1 MIPSGGAAGSW
12 AETPGHRGS
21 DRRASLVGLLILLVS
36 TGIVFGALV
45 TAFVARRLMGDDWL
59 PTPKPPILWV
69 NTCILIASSVAL
81 DLARRALKA
90 RQRVNF
96 NRWWTTATGLGFLFL
111 AGQAVAWSQL
121 RAAGI
126 YVATNP
132 SSSFF
137 YVLTA
142 VHAIHLMGGITALIW
157 VDVQALRLRL
167 GPAKRTAIDVCA
179 VFWHFLDA
187 LWILLMAIF
196 YIWA

>member
-1 MIPSGGAAGSW
+1 MTPSSGAASSW
-12 AETPGHRGS
+12 AETPDHRGS
-21 DRRASLVGLLILLVS
+21 DRRTSLVGLLILLVS
-36 TGIVFGALV
+36 TGIVFIALV
-45 TAFVARRLMGDDWL
+45 VAFSARRLLGDDWIPL
-59 PTPKPPILWV
+59 AKPPILWL
-69 NTCILIASSVAL
+69 NTGILIASSVAL

-90 RQRVNF
+90 RQRLNF
-96 NRWWTTATGLGFLFL
+96 NRWWTAATGLGVLFL
-111 AGQAVAWSQL
+111 VGQAIAWSQL

-142 VHAIHLMGGITALIW
+142 VHALHLIGGITALTW
-157 VDVQALRLRL
+157 VDVQAIRLRL

-187 LWILLMAIF
+187 LWIMLMAIF
-196 YIWA
+196 YLWK

>member
-1 MIPSGGAAGSW
+1 MTPSSGAASSW
-12 AETPGHRGS
+12 SDTPDHLGS

-36 TGIVFGALV
+36 TGIVFLALV
-45 TAFVARRLMGDDWL
+45 VAFVARRLMGDDWIS
-59 PTPKPPILWV
+59 TPKPPILWV
-69 NTCILIASSVAL
+69 NTGVLIASSVAL

-90 RQRVNF
+90 RRRVNF
-96 NRWWTTATGLGFLFL
+96 NRWWTTATALGGVFLI
-111 AGQAVAWSQL
+111 GQSIAWSQL

-142 VHAIHLMGGITALIW
+142 VHALHLIGGMVALTW

-179 VFWHFLDA
+179 IFWHFLDA
-187 LWILLMAIF
+187 LWIMLMAIF
-196 YIWA
+196 YLWA

>member
-1 MIPSGGAAGSW
+1 MTPSSGAASSW
-12 AETPGHRGS
+12 AETPDHRGS
-21 DRRASLVGLLILLVS
+21 DRRTSLVGLLILLVS
-36 TGIVFGALV
+36 TGIVFIALV
-45 TAFVARRLMGDDWL
+45 VAFSARRLLGDVWIPL
-59 PTPKPPILWV
+59 AKPPILWL
-69 NTCILIASSVAL
+69 NTGILIASSVAL

-90 RQRVNF
+90 RQRLNF
-96 NRWWTTATGLGFLFL
+96 NRWWTAATGLGVLFL
-111 AGQAVAWSQL
+111 VGQAIAWSQL

-142 VHAIHLMGGITALIW
+142 VHALHLIGGITALTW
-157 VDVQALRLRL
+157 VDVQAIRLRL

-187 LWILLMAIF
+187 LWIMLMAIF
-196 YIWA
+196 YLWK

>member
-1 MIPSGGAAGSW
+1 M
-12 AETPGHRGS
+12 
-21 DRRASLVGLLILLVS
+21 
-36 TGIVFGALV
+36 
-45 TAFVARRLMGDDWL
+45 
-59 PTPKPPILWV
+59 
-69 NTCILIASSVAL
+69 AL

-90 RQRVNF
+90 RQRLNF
-96 NRWWTTATGLGFLFL
+96 NRWWTAATGLGVLFL
-111 AGQAVAWSQL
+111 VGQAIAWSQL

-142 VHAIHLMGGITALIW
+142 VHALHLIGGITALTW

-187 LWILLMAIF
+187 LWIMLMAIF
-196 YIWA
+196 YLWK

>member
-1 MIPSGGAAGSW
+1 MTPSSGAASSW
-12 AETPGHRGS
+12 SDTPDHLGS
-21 DRRASLVGLLILLVS
+21 DRRASLVGLVILLVS
-36 TGIVFGALV
+36 TGIVFLALV
-45 TAFVARRLMGDDWL
+45 VAFVARRLMGDDWI

-69 NTCILIASSVAL
+69 NTGILIASSVAL

-96 NRWWTTATGLGFLFL
+96 NRWWTTATALGGVFLI
-111 AGQAVAWSQL
+111 GQSIAWSQL

-142 VHAIHLMGGITALIW
+142 VHALHLIGGMVALTW

-179 VFWHFLDA
+179 IFWHFLDA
-187 LWILLMAIF
+187 LWIMLMAIF
-196 YIWA
+196 YLWA

>member
-1 MIPSGGAAGSW
+1 MTPPSGATGNW
-12 AETPGHRGS
+12 AETPDRFGS

-36 TGIVFGALV
+36 TGIVFLALV
-45 TAFVARRLMGDDWL
+45 VAFSARRLLGDDWIPL
-59 PTPKPPILWV
+59 RKPPILWL
-69 NTCILIASSVAL
+69 NTGILIASSVAL

-96 NRWWTTATGLGFLFL
+96 NRWWTAATGLGVLFL
-111 AGQAVAWSQL
+111 AGQAVVWGQL

-142 VHAIHLMGGITALIW
+142 VHALHLIGGLTALTW

-179 VFWHFLDA
+179 IFWHFLDA
-187 LWILLMAIF
+187 LWIMLMAIF
-196 YIWA
+196 YLWK

>member
-1 MIPSGGAAGSW
+1 MIPPSSAASSW
-12 AETPGHRGS
+12 AEAPDHRGS

-36 TGIVFGALV
+36 TGIVFLALV
-45 TAFVARRLMGDDWL
+45 IAFVARRLMGDDWI
-59 PTPKPPILWV
+59 PTPKPPILFV
-69 NTCILIASSVAL
+69 NTGVLIASSVAL

-90 RQRVNF
+90 RQRINF
-96 NRWWTTATGLGFLFL
+96 NRWWTAATALGGVFLV
-111 AGQAVAWSQL
+111 GQSIAWSQL

-132 SSSFF
+132 SSSMF

-142 VHAIHLMGGITALIW
+142 VHALHLIGGMAALIW

-179 VFWHFLDA
+179 IFWHFLDA
-187 LWILLMAIF
+187 LWIMLMAIF
-196 YIWA
+196 YLWA

>member
-1 MIPSGGAAGSW
+1 MNPSTGAAGNW
-12 AETPGHRGS
+12 AETPDRFGS

-36 TGIVFGALV
+36 TGIVFLALV
-45 TAFVARRLMGDDWL
+45 VAFSARRLLGNDWI
-59 PTPKPPILWV
+59 PMPKPPILWL
-69 NTCILIASSVAL
+69 NTGILIASSVAL

-96 NRWWTTATGLGFLFL
+96 NRWWTAATGLGVLFL
-111 AGQAVAWSQL
+111 VGQAIAWSQL

-142 VHAIHLMGGITALIW
+142 VHALHLIGGITALTW
-157 VDVQALRLRL
+157 VDVQAIRLRL

-187 LWILLMAIF
+187 LWIMLMAIF
-196 YIWA
+196 YLWK

>member
-1 MIPSGGAAGSW
+1 MTPSSGAANSW
-12 AETPGHRGS
+12 TETP
-21 DRRASLVGLLILLVS
+21 DRRGADRSASLAGLLILLVS
-36 TGIVFGALV
+36 TGIVFLALV
-45 TAFVARRLMGDDWL
+45 IAFVARRLMGDDWI

-69 NTCILIASSVAL
+69 NTGILIASSVAL

-96 NRWWTTATGLGFLFL
+96 NRWWTAATALGGVFLI
-111 AGQAVAWSQL
+111 GQSIAWSQL

-142 VHAIHLMGGITALIW
+142 VHALHLIGGMVALTW

-179 VFWHFLDA
+179 IFWHFLDA
-187 LWILLMAIF
+187 LWIMLMAIF
-196 YIWA
+196 YLWA

>member
-1 MIPSGGAAGSW
+1 MIPSSGAASSW
-12 AETPGHRGS
+12 GETPGHRGS

-36 TGIVFGALV
+36 TGIVFLALV
-45 TAFVARRLMGDDWL
+45 VAFVARRLMGDDWIS
-59 PTPKPPILWV
+59 TPKPPILWV
-69 NTCILIASSVAL
+69 NTGILIASSVAL

-96 NRWWTTATGLGFLFL
+96 NRWWTTATALGGVFLI
-111 AGQAVAWSQL
+111 GQAIAWSQL

-142 VHAIHLMGGITALIW
+142 VHALHLIGGMVALTW

-187 LWILLMAIF
+187 LWIMLMAIF
-196 YIWA
+196 YLWA

>member
-1 MIPSGGAAGSW
+1 MTPSSAAGSR
-12 AETPGHRGS
+12 AETPDNRGS
-21 DRRASLVGLLILLVS
+21 DRHTSLVGLLILLVS
-36 TGIVFGALV
+36 TGIVFAALV
-45 TAFVARRLMGDDWL
+45 GAFVARRLLGDDWI
-59 PTPKPPILWV
+59 PMPKPPLLWL
-69 NTCILIASSVAL
+69 NTGILIASSVAL

-90 RQRVNF
+90 RQRINF
-96 NRWWTTATGLGFLFL
+96 NRWWTTATGLGVLFL
-111 AGQAVAWSQL
+111 VGQAIVWSQL

-142 VHAIHLMGGITALIW
+142 VHALHLIGGLTALTW

-179 VFWHFLDA
+179 IFWHFLDV
-187 LWILLMAIF
+187 LWIMLMAIF
-196 YIWA
+196 YIWK

>member
-1 MIPSGGAAGSW
+1 MIPSSGAAGNW
-12 AETPGHRGS
+12 AETPDRLGS

-36 TGIVFGALV
+36 TGIVFLALV
-45 TAFVARRLMGDDWL
+45 AAFVARRLLGDDWI
-59 PTPKPPILWV
+59 PMPKPPLLWL
-69 NTCILIASSVAL
+69 NTGILIASSVAL
-81 DLARRALKA
+81 ELARRALKA

-96 NRWWTTATGLGFLFL
+96 NRWWTTATGLGVLFL
-111 AGQAVAWSQL
+111 VGQAVVWSQL

-142 VHAIHLMGGITALIW
+142 VHALHLIGGLTALTW

-167 GPAKRTAIDVCA
+167 GPAKRTAIDVCS

-187 LWILLMAIF
+187 LWIMLMAIF
-196 YIWA
+196 YLWK

>member
-1 MIPSGGAAGSW
+1 MTPSSGAASSW
-12 AETPGHRGS
+12 AETPDHRGA
-21 DRRASLVGLLILLVS
+21 DRRTSFVGLLILLVS
-36 TGIVFGALV
+36 TGIVFAALV
-45 TAFVARRLMGDDWL
+45 IAFVARRLMGDDWI
-59 PTPKPPILWV
+59 PTSKPPILWV
-69 NTCILIASSVAL
+69 NTGILIASSVAL

-90 RQRVNF
+90 RHRVSF
-96 NRWWTTATGLGFLFL
+96 NRWWTAATALGGVFLG
-111 AGQAVAWSQL
+111 GQAIAWSQL

-142 VHAIHLMGGITALIW
+142 VHALHLIGGMTALIW

-167 GPAKRTAIDVCA
+167 GPAKRTAIDICA
-179 VFWHFLDA
+179 IFWHFLDV

-196 YIWA
+196 YLWA

>member
-1 MIPSGGAAGSW
+1 MIPFTGAASSW
-12 AETPGHRGS
+12 AENPDHLGS

-36 TGIVFGALV
+36 TGIVFLALV
-45 TAFVARRLMGDDWL
+45 IAFVARRLMGDDWIS
-59 PTPKPPILWV
+59 TPKPPILWV
-69 NTCILIASSVAL
+69 NTGILLASSVAL

-96 NRWWTTATGLGFLFL
+96 NRWWTTATALGGVFLI
-111 AGQAVAWSQL
+111 GQAIAWSQL

-142 VHAIHLMGGITALIW
+142 VHALHLIGGMVALTW

-187 LWILLMAIF
+187 LWIMLMAIF
-196 YIWA
+196 YLWA

>member
-1 MIPSGGAAGSW
+1 MIPSSGAAGSW

-36 TGIVFGALV
+36 TGIIFGALV

>member
-1 MIPSGGAAGSW
+1 M
-12 AETPGHRGS
+12 
-21 DRRASLVGLLILLVS
+21 LLLLVS
-36 TGIVFGALV
+36 CGIVFAALV
-45 TAFVARRLMGDDWL
+45 IAFVARRLMGDDWI
-59 PTPKPPILWV
+59 PTPKPPILWL
-69 NTCILIASSVAL
+69 NTGILIASSVAL

-90 RQRVNF
+90 RHRVSF
-96 NRWWTTATGLGFLFL
+96 NRWWTAATALGGLFL
-111 AGQAVAWSQL
+111 VGQAIAWSQL

-142 VHAIHLMGGITALIW
+142 VHALHLIGGMTALIW

-179 VFWHFLDA
+179 IFWHFLDA
-187 LWILLMAIF
+187 LWIMLMAIF
-196 YIWA
+196 YLWA

>member
-1 MIPSGGAAGSW
+1 MLPSSGAANTW
-12 AETPGHRGS
+12 IDTPDRRGA
-21 DRRASLVGLLILLVS
+21 DRRASLMGLVILLVA
-36 TGIVFGALV
+36 TGIVFAGLV

-59 PTPKPPILWV
+59 PMHKPAILWL
-69 NTCILIASSVAL
+69 NTGILIASSVAL

-90 RQRVNF
+90 RRRMAF
-96 NRWWTTATGLGFLFL
+96 NRWWTTATCLGFAFL
-111 AGQAVAWSQL
+111 GGQAIAWGQL

-167 GPAKRTAIDVCA
+167 GPAKRTAIDVSA

-187 LWILLMAIF
+187 LWIFLMAIF
-196 YIWA
+196 YLWA

>member
-1 MIPSGGAAGSW
+1 MTPSSGATSSW
-12 AETPGHRGS
+12 SDTPDHLGS

-36 TGIVFGALV
+36 TGIVFLALV
-45 TAFVARRLMGDDWL
+45 VAFVARRLMGDDWI

-69 NTCILIASSVAL
+69 NTGVLIASSVAL

-90 RQRVNF
+90 RRRVNF
-96 NRWWTTATGLGFLFL
+96 NRWWTTATALGGVFLI
-111 AGQAVAWSQL
+111 GQSIAWSQL

-142 VHAIHLMGGITALIW
+142 VHAAHLIGGMVALTW

-179 VFWHFLDA
+179 IFWHFLDA
-187 LWILLMAIF
+187 LWIMLMAIF
-196 YIWA
+196 YLWA

>member
-1 MIPSGGAAGSW
+1 MTPSSGAASSW
-12 AETPGHRGS
+12 SEAPGPLGS

-36 TGIVFGALV
+36 TGIIFLALV
-45 TAFVARRLMGDDWL
+45 VAFVARRLMGDDWIA
-59 PTPKPPILWV
+59 TPKPPILFV
-69 NTCILIASSVAL
+69 NTGILILSSVAL
-81 DLARRALKA
+81 DLARRALKS

-96 NRWWTTATGLGFLFL
+96 NRWWTTATALGGVFLI
-111 AGQAVAWSQL
+111 GQSIAWSQL

-142 VHAIHLMGGITALIW
+142 VHALHLIGGMVALTW

-179 VFWHFLDA
+179 IFWHFLDV
-187 LWILLMAIF
+187 LWIMLMAIF
-196 YIWA
+196 YLWA

>member
-1 MIPSGGAAGSW
+1 MIPFTGAASSW

-36 TGIVFGALV
+36 TGIVFLALV
-45 TAFVARRLMGDDWL
+45 TAFVARRLMGDDWI

-69 NTCILIASSVAL
+69 NTCVLIASSVAL

-96 NRWWTTATGLGFLFL
+96 NRWWTAATALGGVFLI
-111 AGQAVAWSQL
+111 GQSIAWSQL

-142 VHAIHLMGGITALIW
+142 VHAAHLIGGMVALTW

-167 GPAKRTAIDVCA
+167 GPAKRTAIDICA
-179 VFWHFLDA
+179 IFWHFLDA
-187 LWILLMAIF
+187 LWIMLMAIF
-196 YIWA
+196 YLWA

>member
-1 MIPSGGAAGSW
+1 MIPSSGAASSW
-12 AETPGHRGS
+12 TDTPGHRGS

-36 TGIVFGALV
+36 TGIVFLALV
-45 TAFVARRLMGDDWL
+45 IAFVARRLMGDDWI
-59 PTPKPPILWV
+59 PTPKPPILWL

-96 NRWWTTATGLGFLFL
+96 NRWWTAATALGGVFLI
-111 AGQAVAWSQL
+111 GQAIAWSQL

-142 VHAIHLMGGITALIW
+142 VHALHLIGGMAALTW

-187 LWILLMAIF
+187 LWIMLMAIF
-196 YIWA
+196 YLWA